1 MHAGTTE
8 DRVIVEKLDDIM
20 RLLQLNNDI
29 TMDRFMYTEGKVTCK
44 NDPGAK
50 RFSRR
55 FKVAYD
61 ALDHGQCWCL
71 LTNDKLPSSTVIA
84 SHLFKW
90 EWAECV
96 HLLGLEDVND
106 TRNGLPLWKPLEWAF
121 DSSRLCFTYNKDS
134 DQFIANVLGPNIL
147 TRKMSDVGPHKMGAE
162 WVEPPNRL
170 KHLTF
175 QHIDQQPLKFAPSSL
190 QRPFRRVLNFQA
202 RQARKFAIRHNW
214 KPLSWDFEDYH
225 TEGTRGTGC
234 VSKASLV
241 VHVNAGVCIELYNA
255 KAANE
260 LLIKCV

>member
-1 MHAGTTE
+1 MTE
-8 DRVIVEKLDDIM
+8 ARVIVDKLDDIM
-20 RLLQLNNDI
+20 RLLQQSNDI
-29 TMDRFMYTEGKVTCK
+29 TMDRFMYTEGKVTPK
-44 NDPGAK
+44 NDPDTK

-55 FKVAYD
+55 VKVAYD

-96 HLLGLEDVND
+96 HLLGFEDVND

-134 DQFIANVLGPNIL
+134 DQFIANVLDPNIL
-147 TRKMSDVGPHKMGAE
+147 TRKMSDVGRHKMGAE

-202 RQARKFAIRHNW
+202 RQARNYAIRHNW
-214 KPLSWDFEDYH
+214 RPLSWDFEDYH
-225 TEGTRGTGC
+225 TEGLD
-234 VSKASLV
+234 VSQKLASWFMSMQ
-241 VHVNAGVCIELYNA
+241 
-255 KAANE
+255 
-260 LLIKCV
+260 